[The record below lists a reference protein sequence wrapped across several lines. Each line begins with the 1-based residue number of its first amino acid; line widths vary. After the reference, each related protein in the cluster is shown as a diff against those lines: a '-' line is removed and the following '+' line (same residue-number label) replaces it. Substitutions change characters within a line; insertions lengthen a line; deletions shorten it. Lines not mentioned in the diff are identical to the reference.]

1 MDLKLAAF
9 RALLRDPSGDYTAVA
24 VAVAALVTLGLVV
37 VLALI
42 ASVLPGRHSP
52 EGDGENTGADTSTEL
67 PVRRRKRLGYAGAAV
82 VTVIAVAGAIGA
94 GALWYRDTSS
104 TAYCAQSCHSMSK
117 AVLSWQNSPHAAV
130 PCTRCHESAN
140 RRAIPQIAATRLY
153 YVYLQI
159 TGGSARANPVPTARC
174 IACHNEVLDT
184 RLTARNGE
192 IFTHRSLLEET
203 SSCATCHGQQG
214 HKGLRK

>member
-1 MDLKLAAF
+1 MDLKLTAL

-42 ASVLPGRHSP
+42 ASVLPGRRAP
-52 EGDGENTGADTSTEL
+52 EGDDENTGADASTEL
-67 PVRRRKRLGYAGAAV
+67 PVRRRRRLGYAGAVV

-94 GALWYRDTSS
+94 GTLWYRGTSS
-104 TAYCAQSCHSMSK
+104 NDYCAQSCHPMSK
-117 AVLSWQNSPHAAV
+117 AVLSWQDSPHAAV
-130 PCTRCHESAN
+130 PCTRCHESSN

-159 TGGSARANPVPTARC
+159 TGGSARANPVPSARC
-174 IACHNEVLDT
+174 LACHTEVLDV

-192 IFTHRSLLEET
+192 IFTHRSVIEAT
-203 SSCATCHGQQG
+203 PSCATCHGQQG
-214 HKGLRK
+214 HEGLRK